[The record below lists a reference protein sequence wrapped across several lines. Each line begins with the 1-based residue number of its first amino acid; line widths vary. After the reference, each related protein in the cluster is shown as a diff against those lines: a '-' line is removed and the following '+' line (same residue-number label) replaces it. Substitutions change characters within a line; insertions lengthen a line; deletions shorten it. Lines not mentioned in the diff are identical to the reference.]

1 MPTPTQ
7 HAPLPVLTPQ
17 RPRRGRGLRT
27 ALRAVGALV
36 ALAALLLGLPGVLLL
51 GTEAVVRTGTP
62 DANGGSL
69 VDLLTRPDNG
79 NLFLWAL
86 VVVGWAAWLCFAAS
100 VVVEIPAQLR
110 GRIARRLPALGW
122 SQRLAA
128 GLVGAVLA
136 TLPATAGSALAAEPR
151 SGPAVTALHNAATAA
166 SATPADAASAAPTAI
181 AAKPG
186 SSQKYYVVR
195 EARPAESLW
204 SIAETHLGSGERWR
218 EIARLNEGRA
228 MDAEGRIF
236 DADRPIQPGWRLLL
250 PNDAVDPS
258 GTTST
263 SPSSSAPQHVTV
275 RQGDTLSAI
284 AERTLGNADDWPR
297 LYAANRAAVGSDPDI
312 IDPGLV
318 LTVPSAVGPGGGG
331 SGSGGPGTPTPAPPT
346 TPPSASP
353 TPAPTPT
360 EKPTPAPTTASPAP
374 TTAAS
379 APASAPAPSESAPST
394 PAPST
399 PAPSAPTSTPA
410 AAPAVGHPDLVRT
423 AETAAG
429 GTALL
434 AAALVA
440 ALGLRRRRQ
449 QERRRAHRRI
459 PMPPPPAA
467 LFEAQ
472 LRARQ
477 DALGLDLL
485 DRSLR
490 SLARTAAQE
499 QKRLPA
505 VVAVRVTRARTVEL
519 HLAAPAAP
527 LVPFRAAHAS
537 TVWWCTPESPG
548 LLDPEAAADVPAPYP
563 ALVGLGTAA
572 DGSTVLVD
580 LEAVRL
586 VQLTGERPEIT
597 AVLRTLAVEL
607 ALSPLADH
615 LRLHYVGEAPELAE
629 ALGGDRLRVHATL
642 EEAVAAV
649 ESRDRAVRERL
660 LADGAAHV
668 RDARARGGTD
678 DAWSPD
684 IVLCGDAPAGE
695 MPIVLGRLLDARPRT
710 CLAVV
715 TGAPAPGTA
724 PRARWTL
731 PTTGACTLP
740 GSNVEVELQRLD
752 DGEYAHWIEL
762 LRLAASTDEAP
773 APEWTAHGAD
783 DEDEYDDEEY
793 AHYGAADEEDEEDD
807 EEDDEDYPEAEIAEA
822 AVGAEPAA
830 PPAAPYP
837 ARPYPAPGAVPPAPG
852 AVPPAPDAAPPAP
865 VRNGRGAHRGRSE
878 APYGLGVTPARP
890 EAASPF
896 PPERGA
902 EPPAAVDARVK
913 KQEEEAVLAVLRAQ
927 PLPSHP
933 ETAEPARPS
942 IRVLGPVELL
952 GARGPVDLD
961 RRSRLTEIAAFL
973 ALNPGSDQRSL
984 DLLLHAS
991 GESDLR
997 SLSAAVGRLRD
1008 WLGDGSDGDPYLPL
1022 DSSQGYTFSGEVA
1035 CDWDDFRGLHR
1046 RGLRGGPGSDLA
1058 LARALSLVRG
1068 APFAETDPTGYAWA
1082 EPFRQ
1087 DMVSAI
1093 VDTAHELAV
1102 RRLARADYRSAE
1114 AAVYRG
1120 LLVEPGA
1127 ELLHRDL
1134 LTVYAAAGARD
1145 QLLKAVSRL
1154 NNLATRS
1161 GRGLER
1167 ETADLLR
1174 ELLDA

>member
-1 MPTPTQ
+1 
-7 HAPLPVLTPQ
+7 
-17 RPRRGRGLRT
+17 
-27 ALRAVGALV
+27 
-36 ALAALLLGLPGVLLL
+36 
-51 GTEAVVRTGTP
+51 
-62 DANGGSL
+62 
-69 VDLLTRPDNG
+69 
-79 NLFLWAL
+79 
-86 VVVGWAAWLCFAAS
+86 
-100 VVVEIPAQLR
+100 
-110 GRIARRLPALGW
+110 
-122 SQRLAA
+122 
-128 GLVGAVLA
+128 
-136 TLPATAGSALAAEPR
+136 
-151 SGPAVTALHNAATAA
+151 
-166 SATPADAASAAPTAI
+166 
-181 AAKPG
+181 
-186 SSQKYYVVR
+186 
-195 EARPAESLW
+195 
-204 SIAETHLGSGERWR
+204 
-218 EIARLNEGRA
+218 
-228 MDAEGRIF
+228 
-236 DADRPIQPGWRLLL
+236 
-250 PNDAVDPS
+250 
-258 GTTST
+258 
-263 SPSSSAPQHVTV
+263 VTV

-297 LYAANRAAVGSDPDI
+297 LYAANRAAVGSDPDV

-318 LTVPSAVGPGGGG
+318 LTVPSAAVPGGGG
-331 SGSGGPGTPTPAPPT
+331 NGSGGTGSGATGTPTPAPPT
-346 TPPSASP
+346 TPPSPSP
-353 TPAPTPT
+353 TPSPAPTPT
-360 EKPTPAPTTASPAP
+360 EKPTPAPT
-374 TTAAS
+374 
-379 APASAPAPSESAPST
+379 SAPAPSESAPST
-394 PAPST
+394 PAPS
-399 PAPSAPTSTPA
+399 ASTP
-410 AAPAVGHPDLVRT
+410 AAPAVGHPDLARA

-459 PMPPPPAA
+459 PMPPPPTA

-527 LVPFRAAHAS
+527 LAPFRAAHAS

-548 LLDPEAAADVPAPYP
+548 LLDPAAAADVPAPYP

-586 VQLTGERPEIT
+586 VQLTGEGPEIT

-731 PTTGACTLP
+731 PTTGTCTLP

-762 LRLAASTDEAP
+762 LSLAASTDEAP
-773 APEWTAHGAD
+773 APEWTAQAAD

-793 AHYGAADEEDEEDD
+793 AHYGAGTPDD
-807 EEDDEDYPEAEIAEA
+807 EDDEDYPEAEIAEA
-822 AVGAEPAA
+822 AVEAEPAA

-837 ARPYPAPGAVPPAPG
+837 TRPY
-852 AVPPAPDAAPPAP
+852 PAPDAAPPAP

-902 EPPAAVDARVK
+902 EPPAAVDARVR